1 MKMKKTLISL
11 AILAVSPAA
20 FAQTCGSPIPFN
32 TPAGGPTASGDTCTA
47 TDVVSLYCGAQDS
60 VNKPDVIYSVNLA
73 AAGASRTATSITIS
87 GAGAGFTPTIF
98 LYTAACATGDGC
110 QQTGEAGFPLDLT
123 TVGAGTYTLAVS
135 ASQVDGPNAC
145 GTYTITAN
153 GTLPVSLK
161 NFSVE

>member
-1 MKMKKTLISL
+1 MKKTMISL
-11 AILAVSPAA
+11 AVLLAAPAA
-20 FAQTCGSPIPFN
+20 FAQTCGSAIPFN
-32 TPAGGPTASGDTCTA
+32 TPASGPTASGTTCGA
-47 TDVVSLYCGAQDS
+47 ADPVALYCGAQDS
-60 VNKPDVIYSVNLA
+60 VNKPEIIYSVNLA
-73 AAGASRTATSITIS
+73 AAGPGRTATSITIT

-110 QQTGEAGFPLDLT
+110 VQTGEAGFPMDLT

-135 ASQVDGPNAC
+135 ASPVDAANAC

-153 GTLPVSLK
+153 GTLPVQLK